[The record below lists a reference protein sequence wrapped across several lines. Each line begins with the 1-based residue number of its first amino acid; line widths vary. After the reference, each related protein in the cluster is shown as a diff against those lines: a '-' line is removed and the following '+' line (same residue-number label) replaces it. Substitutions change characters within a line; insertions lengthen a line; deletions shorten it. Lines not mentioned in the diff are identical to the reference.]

1 MTFDPMG
8 NKIKAESVKMGS
20 SVLHIISLRL
30 IPCTKHKRR
39 EQNADTQNHE
49 KQKRV
54 RDDQS
59 DILRDHEPNLL
70 FMNCSEI
77 ARTLQ
82 QTS

>member
-39 EQNADTQNHE
+39 EQNTDTQNHE

-54 RDDQS
+54 CDDQS

-70 FMNCSEI
+70 FMNCSES

>member
-20 SVLHIISLRL
+20 SVLQIISLRL
-30 IPCTKHKRR
+30 TACTKHKRR

-59 DILRDHEPNLL
+59 DILRDHEPNL
-70 FMNCSEI
+70 FMNGSGS